1 MVPSMNDSP
10 VYFGVEIGGTK
21 LQVLAA
27 SRDGRILRQRR
38 ASTRRAEGAAG
49 IRATIIAELRALQ
62 AEFSPAAIGVGFG
75 GPVDWR
81 TGVIVRSF
89 HVAGWDGFALAA
101 WLQAELG
108 GLPVLVENDAKAAA
122 FAEANFGAG
131 RGHRIV
137 FYSNSG
143 SGVGAGLVIDGDLY
157 RGRSP
162 GELELG
168 HVLLDLAGHTV
179 EERASGWSLDQ
190 RIRHQA
196 KLEPAGRLAGLVS
209 AAHGAGAEAQ
219 LLAVALADGDPAAGA
234 ILDEAARDYAY
245 GLSHVAHLL
254 HPEII
259 VLGGGVSL
267 LGEPWRAAVARHL
280 ETFLME
286 AFRPGPPVV
295 LAALGESVVPLGAAM
310 IARRR
315 GWVGAARNGSASPL
329 RLWIGHYLEAQHEV
343 LDRVQPGGIA
353 EVIGML
359 QEANVTKRR
368 IFVCGNGGNAANA
381 SHFVTDLGK
390 NASEASPSPF
400 RVLSINDNVS
410 WLTAIGNDYAYE
422 EVFVRQL
429 VNHAQAGD
437 VLITSSVSGSS
448 PNVVRALEWA
458 QAQGLK
464 TVALV
469 GARRGRAAELAD
481 RVIVIEDTHY
491 GRVEDTQMQI
501 LHMLCYAFVEK
512 AVQF

>member
-1 MVPSMNDSP
+1 MKDSP
-10 VYFGVEIGGTK
+10 IYFGVEIGGTK
-21 LQVLAA
+21 LQALAA
-27 SRDGRILRQRR
+27 SGEGRILRQRR
-38 ASTRRAEGAAG
+38 TNVHHAEGAAG
-49 IRATIIAELRALQ
+49 IRATILAELRTLQ
-62 AEFSPAAIGVGFG
+62 REFSPAAIGVGFG

-89 HVAGWDGFALAA
+89 HVEGWNGFALAP

-108 GLPVLVENDAKAAA
+108 DIPVVVENDAKAAA
-122 FAEANFGAG
+122 LAEANFGAG
-131 RGHRIV
+131 RGHRVV
-137 FYSNSG
+137 FYSNAG

-157 RGRSP
+157 RGRPP

-168 HVLLDLAGHTV
+168 HVRLDLAGHTV
-179 EERASGWSLDQ
+179 EERASGWSLDK
-190 RIRHQA
+190 RVRHQA

-219 LLAVALADGDPAAGA
+219 LLTVALADGDPAAGE
-234 ILDEAARDYAY
+234 ILDDAARDYAY

-280 ETFLME
+280 DEFLME

-295 LAALGESVVPLGAAM
+295 LAALGEAVVPLGAAM

-315 GWVGAARNGSASPL
+315 ARLATGRCGVVSPL
-329 RLWIGHYLEAQHEV
+329 RLWINRYLEAQHQV
-343 LDRVQPGGIA
+343 LDRVKPDGIA
-353 EVIGML
+353 EVIELL
-359 QEANVTKRR
+359 QEANIEKRR

-410 WLTAIGNDYAYE
+410 WMTAIGNDHAYE

-429 VNHAQAGD
+429 VNHAEAGD

-458 QAQGLK
+458 HAQGLK
-464 TVALV
+464 TIALV

-481 RVIVIEDTHY
+481 RVIVVEDTHY